1 MEAQGIVEPQHSRR
15 RGEQHGREEVI
26 ERQNRFASLYNS
38 LPPYGSSAFWCVIEE
53 PDLSKALSLEVLT
66 HLIRVAIARGDN
78 EGRNRIVEVI
88 IRRTQTSNEYW
99 ANSVVNFTHLR
110 KGEREMLVDD
120 LYADLCEKMIRALI
134 DPKCLFWEEN
144 FRHSLRFE
152 RQHVYQA
159 FMRREGRR
167 KNNSEETATPTEG
180 TERIPRILLESL
192 DRTIEIEAFQIE
204 DERVQQELLKVEHTD
219 LPQLILTLPKPL
231 KTVLWLLYYEEKT
244 EKETAHLLGIT
255 DRTVRNRLREAF
267 KILRNHLEPEE
278 RGAAYG

>member
-1 MEAQGIVEPQHSRR
+1 MEAQSIVEPEHSHG
-15 RGEQHGREEVI
+15 RGEQYGREEVI
-26 ERQNRFASLYNS
+26 ERQYRFASQYNS
-38 LPPYGSSAFWCVIEE
+38 LPSYGSSAFWCVIEE
-53 PDLSKALSLEVLT
+53 PDLSKAISLEVLT
-66 HLIRVAIARGDN
+66 HLIRVAIIRGDD

-88 IRRTQTSNEYW
+88 VRRTQTSNEYW

-134 DPKCLFWEEN
+134 DPKRLFWEEN
-144 FRHSLRFE
+144 FQHSLRFE

-167 KNNSEETATPTEG
+167 KNNSEEVAAPTGG
-180 TERIPRILLESL
+180 TERIPRVLLESL
-192 DRTIEIEAFQIE
+192 DRTVEMEAFQIE
-204 DERVQQELLKVEHTD
+204 DERVKQELLKVEHTD
-219 LPQLILTLPKPL
+219 LPQLIVALPKPL
-231 KTVLWLLYYEEKT
+231 QAVLWLLYYEEKT
-244 EKETAHLLGIT
+244 EKETAQLLGIT

-267 KILRNHLEPEE
+267 KILRSHLEPEK